1 MEFYIVLAV
10 FGAIMG
16 ILFFLLALSKDLPA
30 ICDYG
35 NCSAGGMRIPGGSD
49 GLLGMGFSI
58 YGVR

>member
-16 ILFFLLALSKDLPA
+16 ILFFLLALSK
-30 ICDYG
+30 
-35 NCSAGGMRIPGGSD
+35 
-49 GLLGMGFSI
+49 